1 MQYKTD
7 RRSALK
13 TLGAAAL
20 IGIPLRGMA
29 QQTLAIKIGL
39 LTDMSGP
46 LSQMVGPGAV
56 IAARMAIEKFAETN
70 PQIKVELEA
79 ADMQNKTDLVVS
91 LGREWLDNKG
101 FDVITEVPNSAGA
114 LALGPLLAQRDKVGL
129 ITSAQ
134 STRLS
139 GDACGTNHTQW
150 MGDGWSNS
158 QSVVEAQLKA
168 GGKKW
173 FFITGDTAY
182 GQDLQSTAAN
192 FVTKGGGTVVG
203 NVKHPFP
210 GNTEFSSYLI
220 QAQSSG
226 ADVIGIANSG
236 PDLINC
242 IKQAGEFGIIRKGQK
257 IAGLSLGVLDA
268 RAIGLD
274 IAQGVLLADSFYWDH
289 TDKTR
294 AFSRAFKARHGE
306 VPTSQQACQYSGVLN
321 YLNAVAIVGV
331 GEAKKSGRAVL
342 KQMRSKTIDDPLFG
356 PLTIREDGRVVRQ
369 MLAMQVKAPE
379 QSKSKDD
386 MLAIVAVIPGEKAF
400 RPMSEGGCPLVK
412 KA

>member
-1 MQYKTD
+1 MMHTQN
-7 RRSALK
+7 RRTVLK
-13 TLGAAAL
+13 QLGAASL
-20 IGIPLRGMA
+20 LGVPLAGMGQQA
-29 QQTLAIKIGL
+29 QAIKIGL
-39 LTDMSGP
+39 LTDMNGP

-56 IAARMAIEKFAETN
+56 VAAKMAIEKFAETN

-91 LGREWLDNKG
+91 LAREWLDNKG

-114 LALGPLLAQRDKVGL
+114 LALGPLLAQRDRVGI

-134 STRLS
+134 STRIS

-158 QSVVEAQLKA
+158 QSVVEAQLRA

-182 GQDLQSTAAN
+182 GNDLQAAAAN

-203 NVKHPFP
+203 NVRHPFP
-210 GNTEFSSYLI
+210 GTTEFSSYLL
-220 QAQSSG
+220 QAQASG
-226 ADVIGIANSG
+226 ADVIGVANSG

-242 IKQAGEFGIIRKGQK
+242 IKQAGEFGIIKRGQK

-274 IAQGVLLADSFYWDH
+274 IAQGVLLSDSFYWDH

-294 AFSRAFKARHGE
+294 AFSRIFKSRHGE
-306 VPTSQQACQYSGVLN
+306 VPTSQQACQYSGLLN
-321 YLNAVAIVGV
+321 YLNAVAAVGV
-331 GEAKKSGRAVL
+331 AEAKKSGRSVL

-356 PLTIREDGRVVRQ
+356 PLIVREDGRVVRQ
-369 MLAMQVKAPE
+369 MLALQVKSPS
-379 QSKSKDD
+379 QSTSKDD
-386 MLAIVAVIPGEKAF
+386 ILAVVSVIPGDKAF
-400 RPMSEGGCPLVK
+400 RPMADGGCPLVK
-412 KA
+412 KT

>member
-1 MQYKTD
+1 MVHTQN
-7 RRSALK
+7 RRTVLK
-13 TLGAAAL
+13 QLGAASL
-20 IGIPLRGMA
+20 LGVPLAGMGQQA
-29 QQTLAIKIGL
+29 QAIKIGL
-39 LTDMSGP
+39 LTDMNGP

-56 IAARMAIEKFAETN
+56 VAAKMAIEKFAETN

-91 LGREWLDNKG
+91 LAREWLDNKG

-114 LALGPLLAQRDKVGL
+114 LALGPLLAQRDRVGI

-134 STRLS
+134 STRIS

-158 QSVVEAQLKA
+158 QSVVEAQLRA

-182 GQDLQSTAAN
+182 GNDLQAAAAN

-203 NVKHPFP
+203 NVRHPFP
-210 GNTEFSSYLI
+210 GTTEFSSYLL
-220 QAQSSG
+220 QAQASG
-226 ADVIGIANSG
+226 ADVIGVANSG

-242 IKQAGEFGIIRKGQK
+242 IKQAGEFGIIKKGQK

-274 IAQGVLLADSFYWDH
+274 IAQGVLLSDSFYWDH

-294 AFSRAFKARHGE
+294 AFSRIFKSRHGE
-306 VPTSQQACQYSGVLN
+306 VPTSQQACQYSGLLN
-321 YLNAVAIVGV
+321 YLNAVAVVGV
-331 GEAKKSGRAVL
+331 AEAKKSGRSVL
-342 KQMRSKTIDDPLFG
+342 RQMRSKTIDDPLFG
-356 PLTIREDGRVVRQ
+356 PLTVREDGRVVRQ
-369 MLAMQVKAPE
+369 MLALQVKSPS
-379 QSKSKDD
+379 QSTSKDD
-386 MLAIVAVIPGEKAF
+386 ILAVVSVIPGDKAF
-400 RPMSEGGCPLVK
+400 RPMADGGCPLVK

>member
-1 MQYKTD
+1 MVHTHN
-7 RRSALK
+7 RRTVLK
-13 TLGAAAL
+13 QLGAASL
-20 IGIPLRGMA
+20 LGVPLAGMA
-29 QQTLAIKIGL
+29 QKAQAIKIGL
-39 LTDMSGP
+39 LTDMNGP

-56 IAARMAIEKFAETN
+56 VAAKMAIEKFAETN

-91 LGREWLDNKG
+91 LAREWLDNKG

-114 LALGPLLAQRDKVGL
+114 LALGPLLAQRDRVGI

-134 STRLS
+134 STRIS

-158 QSVVEAQLKA
+158 QSVVEAQLRA

-182 GQDLQSTAAN
+182 GNDLQAAAAN

-203 NVKHPFP
+203 NVRHPFP
-210 GNTEFSSYLI
+210 GTTEFSSYLL
-220 QAQSSG
+220 QAQASG
-226 ADVIGIANSG
+226 ADVIGVANSG

-242 IKQAGEFGIIRKGQK
+242 IKQAGEFGIIKKGQK

-274 IAQGVLLADSFYWDH
+274 IAQGVLLSDSFYWDH

-294 AFSRAFKARHGE
+294 AFSRIFKSRHGE
-306 VPTSQQACQYSGVLN
+306 VPTSQQACQYSGLLN
-321 YLNAVAIVGV
+321 YLNAVAAVGV
-331 GEAKKSGRAVL
+331 AEAKKSGRSVL

-356 PLTIREDGRVVRQ
+356 PLIVREDGRVVRQ
-369 MLAMQVKAPE
+369 MLALQVKSPS
-379 QSKSKDD
+379 QSTSKDD
-386 MLAIVAVIPGEKAF
+386 ILAVVSVIPGDKAF
-400 RPMSEGGCPLVK
+400 RPMADGGCPLVK
-412 KA
+412 KT

>member
-1 MQYKTD
+1 MVHTHN
-7 RRSALK
+7 RRTVLK
-13 TLGAAAL
+13 QLGAASL
-20 IGIPLRGMA
+20 LGVPLAGMGQQA
-29 QQTLAIKIGL
+29 QAIKIGL
-39 LTDMSGP
+39 LTDMNGP

-56 IAARMAIEKFAETN
+56 VAAKMAIEKFAETN

-91 LGREWLDNKG
+91 LAREWLDNKG

-114 LALGPLLAQRDKVGL
+114 LALGPLLAQRDRVGI

-134 STRLS
+134 STRIS

-158 QSVVEAQLKA
+158 QSVVEAQLRA

-182 GQDLQSTAAN
+182 GNDLQAAAAN

-203 NVKHPFP
+203 NVRHPFP
-210 GNTEFSSYLI
+210 GTTEFSSYLL
-220 QAQSSG
+220 QAQASG
-226 ADVIGIANSG
+226 ADVIGVANSG

-242 IKQAGEFGIIRKGQK
+242 IKQAGEFGIIKKGQK

-274 IAQGVLLADSFYWDH
+274 IAQGVLLSDSFYWDH

-294 AFSRAFKARHGE
+294 AFSRIFKSRHGE
-306 VPTSQQACQYSGVLN
+306 VPTSQQACQYSGLLN
-321 YLNAVAIVGV
+321 YLNAVAAVGV
-331 GEAKKSGRAVL
+331 AEAKKSGRSVL

-356 PLTIREDGRVVRQ
+356 PLIVREDGRVVRQ
-369 MLAMQVKAPE
+369 MLALQVKSPS
-379 QSKSKDD
+379 QSTSKDD
-386 MLAIVAVIPGEKAF
+386 ILAVVSVIPGDKAF
-400 RPMSEGGCPLVK
+400 RPMADGGCPLVK
-412 KA
+412 KT